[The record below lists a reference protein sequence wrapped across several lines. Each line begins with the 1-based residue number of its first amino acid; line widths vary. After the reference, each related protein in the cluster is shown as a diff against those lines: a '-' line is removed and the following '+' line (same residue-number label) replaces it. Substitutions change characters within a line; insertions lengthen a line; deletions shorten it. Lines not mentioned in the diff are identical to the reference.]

1 MASKIP
7 LDWSQHVNNTMISL
21 SVTLVLKST
30 ELNVATDVFEIRC
43 VKSFH
48 SFKVVSYDITLKSK
62 EKGRWDLCSLFFI
75 SRKKKSNL
83 FFSRLITIQRA
94 ISLLVSLHV
103 FVWCTSVI
111 TLLCTNKSWKL
122 FILVICSL

>member
-62 EKGRWDLCSLFFI
+62 EKGR
-75 SRKKKSNL
+75 
-83 FFSRLITIQRA
+83 
-94 ISLLVSLHV
+94 
-103 FVWCTSVI
+103 
-111 TLLCTNKSWKL
+111 
-122 FILVICSL
+122 